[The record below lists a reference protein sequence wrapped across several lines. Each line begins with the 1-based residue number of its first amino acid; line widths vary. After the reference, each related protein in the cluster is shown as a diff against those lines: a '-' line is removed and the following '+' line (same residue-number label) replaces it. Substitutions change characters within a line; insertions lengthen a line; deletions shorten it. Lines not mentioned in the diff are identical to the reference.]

1 MKDKFPETGDLVVVS
16 IHEVKGFGAK
26 GKLVEYDNIEG
37 FIHIAEVATGWVKHI
52 RDHLREGQNTVCKVL
67 NFDKYRRNC
76 DLSLKRVNQH
86 QRREKIAEWKNEQK
100 AEKLLEIVA
109 ANLDKSVEECEKE
122 FASGL
127 REQYGVLYAAFEE
140 AAASESWLPDVDAEW
155 KKVFMKIAG
164 DNVVIPFVNIGGT
177 IELYSLA
184 SDGAKRVVQCFEDVE
199 EENVSVS
206 YAGAPVYRISVKEEN
221 YKKAEE
227 VLKLKVDGILDTA
240 KRLNVYAEFT
250 RN

>member
-1 MKDKFPETGDLVVVS
+1 MKEKFPETGDLVVVA
-16 IHEVKGFGAK
+16 IREVKGFGAK
-26 GKLVEYDNIEG
+26 GVLVEYDNIDG

-67 NFDKYRRNC
+67 NIDRGRRYA

-109 ANLDKSVEECEKE
+109 ANLNKTVEECEND
-122 FASGL
+122 FAYDL
-127 REQYGVLYAAFEE
+127 REQYGTLYAAFEE
-140 AAASESWLPDVDAEW
+140 AAASDQWMPDEKGDWRAA
-155 KKVFMKIAG
+155 FMKVAT
-164 DNVVIPFVNIGGT
+164 DNVVIPYVHIGGT
-177 IELYSLA
+177 VELYSLA
-184 SDGAKRVVQCFEDVE
+184 SDGVKRVISCFENVE
-199 EENVSVS
+199 EENVNVT
-206 YAGAPVYRISVKEEN
+206 YAGAPVYRITVKEEN

-227 VLKLKVDGILDTA
+227 LLKTKVDGILNTA
-240 KRLNVYAEFT
+240 KKLNVVAEFT

>member
-1 MKDKFPETGDLVVVS
+1 MKNKFPEVGDLVVVS

-26 GKLVEYDNIEG
+26 GQLVEYENIDG

-67 NFDKYRRNC
+67 NIDRDRRYT

-86 QRREKIAEWKNEQK
+86 QKREKIAEWKNEQK

-109 ANLDKSVEECEKE
+109 SNLKMSVGECEKL
-122 FASGL
+122 FASDL
-127 REQYGVLYAAFEE
+127 REQYGVLYAAFED
-140 AAASESWLPDVDAEW
+140 AAAAENWLPENKGQW
-155 KKVFMKIAG
+155 KSAFIKVAT

-184 SDGAKRVVQCFEDVE
+184 SDGVKRVVSCFEGIE
-199 EENVSVS
+199 EESVTVS

-227 VLKLKVDGILDTA
+227 ILKAKVDSILDTA
-240 KRLNVYAEFT
+240 KKLNVVAEFT

>member
-1 MKDKFPETGDLVVVS
+1 MNGKFPEPGDLVVVS
-16 IHEVKGFGAK
+16 IREVKGFGAK
-26 GKLVEYDNIEG
+26 GELVEYDRIDG

-67 NFDKYRRNC
+67 NIDKDRRYA

-86 QRREKIAEWKNEQK
+86 QKREKIAEWKNEQK

-109 ANLDKSVEECEKE
+109 KNLNSTVEECEKE

-127 REQYGVLYAAFEE
+127 RENYGILYAAFED
-140 AAASESWLPDVDAEW
+140 AAALDNWLPDEKGKW
-155 KKVFMKIAG
+155 KQAFIKVAQ
-164 DNVVIPFVNIGGT
+164 DNVVIPFVDIGGT

-184 SDGAKRVVQCFEDVE
+184 SDGVKRVISCFEGVE
-199 EENVSVS
+199 EESVKVS
-206 YAGAPVYRISVKEEN
+206 YAGAPVYRITVREEN

-227 VLKLKVDGILDTA
+227 VLKQKVDGILNEA
-240 KRLNVYAEFT
+240 KKLNVVAEFT